1 MSLIGVGNW
10 GNFKLW
16 SIFLYLETRYGL
28 QDGGCR
34 ADKMAH
40 LKHSLS
46 SFCTLII
53 AFLTLIYQV
62 EGHMTSLLMAD
73 IDLYVGLM

>member
-53 AFLTLIYQV
+53 AFFNFNFSGRATYDDPFK
-62 EGHMTSLLMAD
+62 G
-73 IDLYVGLM
+73 

>member
-40 LKHSLS
+40 LKHLLS
-46 SFCTLII
+46 AFCTLII
-53 AFLTLIYQV
+53 AFFNFNLSGRGTYD
-62 EGHMTSLLMAD
+62 EPFNG
-73 IDLYVGLM
+73 